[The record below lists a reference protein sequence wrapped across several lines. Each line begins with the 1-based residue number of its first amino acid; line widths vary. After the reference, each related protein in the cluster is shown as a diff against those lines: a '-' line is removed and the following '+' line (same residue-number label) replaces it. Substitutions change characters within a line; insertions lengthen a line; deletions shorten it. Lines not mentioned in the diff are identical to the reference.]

1 MRVASIGE
9 GLIEIWDAELP
20 PEQYPFFH
28 ELRARANWIAARLNT
43 ARIPLADPGPPP
55 EP

>member
-1 MRVASIGE
+1 MRVVSIGE

-20 PEQYPFFH
+20 LEPYAFFH
-28 ELRARANWIAARLNT
+28 ELRARANWTAARLLE

-55 EP
+55 ER